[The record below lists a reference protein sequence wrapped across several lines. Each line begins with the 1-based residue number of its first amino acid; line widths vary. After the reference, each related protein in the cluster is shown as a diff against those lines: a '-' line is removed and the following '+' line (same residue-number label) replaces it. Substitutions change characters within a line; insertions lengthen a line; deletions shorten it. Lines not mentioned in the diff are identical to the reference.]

1 MRNEYPH
8 TYLLRGITAF
18 FMIYEYCTSKK
29 KDVFLHRENK
39 VVKNLV
45 DRRKIFTHKIN
56 RECAVMVRTRFF
68 RIT

>member
-8 TYLLRGITAF
+8 TYLLCRITVF

-39 VVKNLV
+39 VVKALSMNENLYS
-45 DRRKIFTHKIN
+45 
-56 RECAVMVRTRFF
+56 
-68 RIT
+68 